1 MTRGAVTDGAG
12 GASREDGTDPESVSN
27 EALMAGYVGGDEL
40 AFTRLFGRLAPR
52 VHAFF
57 LRSFGK
63 PEVADDL
70 TQQTFLKVHQARR
83 QFRNESPVKPWV
95 FAIAA
100 RVRLDEFRRRKRLP
114 KLDEDG
120 LEAAESLAAD
130 TPPADPAERAEVK
143 EQVAAALLRLPETQR
158 VVIHLHR
165 FEGLTFGEIARVL
178 DTSEGAVRIRAF
190 RAYERLRQE
199 LKPFTGGGQP

>member
-1 MTRGAVTDGAG
+1 MTVTDGAA
-12 GASREDGTDPESVSN
+12 GASPQEGADAETVSN
-27 EALMAGYVGGDEL
+27 EALMADYVGGDEL
-40 AFTRLFGRLAPR
+40 AFTRLFGRIAPR

-83 QFRNESPVKPWV
+83 QFRNESPVKPWI

-100 RVRLDEFRRRKRLP
+100 RVRLDEFRRRRRLP
-114 KLDEDG
+114 RLDEDG
-120 LEAAESLAAD
+120 LEAAEEVVGEQ
-130 TPPADPAERAEVK
+130 PADPVEQGEVK
-143 EQVAAALLRLPETQR
+143 EKVAAAMARLPETQR
-158 VVIHLHR
+158 VVVHLHR

-178 DTSEGAVRIRAF
+178 ETSEGAVRIRAF

-199 LKPFTGGGQP
+199 LRP